1 MLNMLLKYFCYYTL
15 VKDFFGFV
23 QDILENDGMTLISLS
38 HFLFNTTL
46 MKTCGT

>member
-23 QDILENDGMTLISLS
+23 QHILENDDMTLISLS
-38 HFLFNTTL
+38 HFLFNTRL
-46 MKTCGT
+46 MKT